1 MSMPSSTSD
10 SRPVS
15 PRAFAVLIVALAFFA
30 VALEVG
36 ARIAVPRISQ
46 GIGRISTDLDAAGRF
61 TVPTGDGRPNLLIVG
76 NSLLLDGIN
85 REELHSEVRSF
96 ADVQLLPIE
105 GTTYFDWYFG
115 LRRLF
120 REGKRPAIVML
131 CINARQML
139 SNRTNRATF
148 AYFLMNWGDLPEVTR
163 VSRLDMMDVSDYALS
178 HMSFWLATRANVR
191 NGLVGRLMP
200 ASEQLVAHFT
210 ERDRTEFVFSNDLS
224 ARLLDRLGRL
234 QRLAAGHGAEF
245 IWLVPPTN
253 NVADPSAAM
262 APLAAAAGI
271 DMSIPVLPGEMAV
284 ENYSDGF
291 HLNVAGAKVFT
302 RQTVS
307 EIQRAVAGWRGRSPL
322 AAR

>member
-1 MSMPSSTSD
+1 MSMPLSTSD
-10 SRPVS
+10 SRLVS
-15 PRAFAVLIVALAFFA
+15 PRAFAVLIAALAFFA

-46 GIGRISTDLDAAGRF
+46 GIGRISTDLYAAGRF
-61 TVPTGDGRPNLLIVG
+61 TVPVVNGRPNLLIVG

-85 REELHSEVRSF
+85 REELQSEARSF

-148 AYFLMNWGDLPEVTR
+148 AYFLMNWSDLPEVTR
-163 VSRLDMMDVSDYALS
+163 ASRLDMMDVSDYLLS

-191 NGLVGRLMP
+191 NGLVGRLIP

-210 ERDRTEFVFSNDLS
+210 ERDTTEFVFSNDLS

-234 QRLAAGHGAEF
+234 QGLAAEHGAEF

-253 NVADPSAAM
+253 NVADPSPAM
-262 APLAAAAGI
+262 APVAAAAGI
-271 DMSIPVLPGEMAV
+271 NVSIPIRPGEMSV

-291 HLNVAGAKVFT
+291 HLNAAGARVFT
-302 RQTVS
+302 RRTIP
-307 EIQRAVAGWRGRSPL
+307 EIERAVVEWRARRP
-322 AAR
+322 AAQN

>member
-1 MSMPSSTSD
+1 MSMPLSTSD

-15 PRAFAVLIVALAFFA
+15 PRAFAVLIAALAFFA
-30 VALEVG
+30 VVLEVG

-46 GIGRISTDLDAAGRF
+46 GIGRISTDLNALGRF
-61 TVPTGDGRPNLLIVG
+61 TVPVVNGRPNLLIVG

-85 REELHSEVRSF
+85 REELQSGARSF
-96 ADVQLLPIE
+96 ADIQLLPIE
-105 GTTYFDWYFG
+105 QTTYFDWYFG

-131 CINARQML
+131 CINARQMH
-139 SNRTNRATF
+139 SDRTNRATF

-163 VSRLDMMDVSDYALS
+163 ASRLDMMSASDYLLS

-210 ERDRTEFVFSNDLS
+210 ERDATEFVFSNELS
-224 ARLLDRLGRL
+224 ARLLDRLGQL
-234 QRLAAGHGAEF
+234 QRLAAEHGAEF

-253 NVADPSAAM
+253 NVADPSTVV

-271 DMSIPVLPGEMAV
+271 EVSIPVLPGEMPV

-291 HLNVAGAKVFT
+291 HLNASGVKVFT
-302 RQTVS
+302 HRTIPQIERV
-307 EIQRAVAGWRGRSPL
+307 VAEWRGRRSL
-322 AAR
+322 APN